1 MCGRCVTGVSGHWGG
16 DNPVRSTAAPAQALL
31 QTSVPCDGPALPQ
44 GSFSVHPAITTQ
56 LLAAFP
62 TDSAEGIEGTA
73 VRFLTLKCP
82 FGKKIVPFHCSA
94 TLSAQGTLAVGST
107 FQFSDYNTCVNVLEP
122 GQPVCLYPTV
132 SFVQFHCD
140 HMGQKSPF
148 TVSQCSLCTSL
159 SVPCT
164 ISIEHSLLEK

>member
-1 MCGRCVTGVSGHWGG
+1 MVQHCLRGHFL
-16 DNPVRSTAAPAQALL
+16 SI
-31 QTSVPCDGPALPQ
+31 LP
-44 GSFSVHPAITTQ
+44 SPPSSWLP
-56 LLAAFP
+56 FP
-62 TDSAEGIEGTA
+62 
-73 VRFLTLKCP
+73 LTLQKALRGQIP
-82 FGKKIVPFHCSA
+82 YAEMPVWQEIIPFHCSA
-94 TLSAQGTLAVGST
+94 TLSEQGTLAVGST

-148 TVSQCSLCTSL
+148 TVSQCSLGTSL
-159 SVPCT
+159 SVPCM